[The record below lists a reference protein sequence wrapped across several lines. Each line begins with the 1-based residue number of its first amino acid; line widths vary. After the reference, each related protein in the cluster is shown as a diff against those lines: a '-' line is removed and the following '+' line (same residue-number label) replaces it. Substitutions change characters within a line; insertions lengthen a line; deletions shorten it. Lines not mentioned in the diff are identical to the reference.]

1 MVDHD
6 GIGECMTEVS
16 TADRTRRSITE
27 RVQRLGAVAVV
38 RLHSTEAAIRVA
50 DALHAGGVTALEITV
65 TVPDAFKVIAAVA
78 RRFGEEVCVG
88 VGTVLDVPTVER
100 AVEAGAQYVVSPV
113 FRSEVIVAAHRLG
126 VPAMP
131 GAITP
136 TEMLDAHDAGADV
149 VKLFPADT
157 FGPGYIRSVLA
168 PMPFLR
174 LMPTGGVTP
183 DNVGSWLH
191 AGAVAVGLG
200 GALVDASLVAKGDWD
215 TITARARRVT
225 DGVAKARDTGGAQ

>member
-1 MVDHD
+1 
-6 GIGECMTEVS
+6 MT
-16 TADRTRRSITE
+16 AAQAQQGRIATRE
-27 RVQRLGAVAVV
+27 RVERLGAVAVV

-65 TVPDAFKVIAAVA
+65 TVPDAFAVISAVA
-78 RRFGEEVCVG
+78 RRFGDEVCVG
-88 VGTVLDVPTVER
+88 VGTVFDVETVR
-100 AVEAGAQYVVSPV
+100 GAVAAGAQYVVSPV
-113 FRSEVIVAAHRLG
+113 FRPALIAESHRLG

-136 TEMLDAHDAGADV
+136 TEMLTAHEAGADI
-149 VKLFPADT
+149 VKIFPADT
-157 FGPGYIRSVLA
+157 FGPGYIKSVLA

-183 DNVGSWLH
+183 ENVGSWLA

-200 GALVDASLVAKGDWD
+200 GSLVDASLVAKGDWD
-215 TITARARRVT
+215 AITARARRVT
-225 DGVAKARDTGGAQ
+225 EAVAEARAKAVGTRP

>member
-1 MVDHD
+1 MMAASMPQGRV
-6 GIGECMTEVS
+6 
-16 TADRTRRSITE
+16 ATRE
-27 RVQRLGAVAVV
+27 RVERLGAVAVV

-65 TVPDAFKVIAAVA
+65 TVPDAFAVIAAVA
-78 RRFGEEVCVG
+78 RRFGDEVCVG
-88 VGTVLDVPTVER
+88 VGTVLDAETAR
-100 AVEAGAQYVVSPV
+100 GAIAAGAQYVVSPV
-113 FRSEVIVAAHRLG
+113 FRPAVIEESHRLG

-136 TEMLDAHDAGADV
+136 TEVLTAHEAGADI
-149 VKLFPADT
+149 VKIFPADT
-157 FGPGYIRSVLA
+157 FGPGYLKSMLA

-183 DNVGSWLH
+183 DNVGSWLA

-200 GALVDASLVAKGDWD
+200 GALVDAALVANGDWGA
-215 TITARARRVT
+215 ITERARRVADGVAEARARRGT
-225 DGVAKARDTGGAQ
+225 A

>member
-1 MVDHD
+1 
-6 GIGECMTEVS
+6 MT
-16 TADRTRRSITE
+16 AAQAQQGRLATRE
-27 RVQRLGAVAVV
+27 RVERLGAVAVV

-65 TVPDAFKVIAAVA
+65 TVPDAFAVISAVV
-78 RRFGEEVCVG
+78 RRFGDEVCVG
-88 VGTVLDVPTVER
+88 VGTVLDVETAR
-100 AVEAGAQYVVSPV
+100 GAVAAGAQYVVSPV
-113 FRSEVIVAAHRLG
+113 FRPALIAESHRLG

-136 TEMLDAHDAGADV
+136 TEMLTAHEAGADI
-149 VKLFPADT
+149 VKIFPADT
-157 FGPGYIRSVLA
+157 FGPGYIKSVLA

-183 DNVGSWLH
+183 ENVGSWLA

-200 GALVDASLVAKGDWD
+200 GSLVDASLVAKGDWD
-215 TITARARRVT
+215 AITARARRVT
-225 DGVAKARDTGGAQ
+225 DAVAEVRAKAGGTRA

>member
-1 MVDHD
+1 
-6 GIGECMTEVS
+6 MT
-16 TADRTRRSITE
+16 AAQAQQGRLATRE
-27 RVQRLGAVAVV
+27 RVERLGAVAVV

-65 TVPDAFKVIAAVA
+65 TVPDAFAVISAVA
-78 RRFGEEVCVG
+78 RRFGDEVCVG
-88 VGTVLDVPTVER
+88 VGTVLDVETVR
-100 AVEAGAQYVVSPV
+100 GAVAAGAQYVVSPV
-113 FRSEVIVAAHRLG
+113 FRPSLIAESHRLG

-136 TEMLDAHDAGADV
+136 TEMLTAHEAGADI
-149 VKLFPADT
+149 VKIFPADT
-157 FGPGYIRSVLA
+157 FGPGYIKSVLA

-183 DNVGSWLH
+183 ENVGSWLA

-200 GALVDASLVAKGDWD
+200 GSLVDASLVAKGDWD
-215 TITARARRVT
+215 GITARARRVT
-225 DGVAKARDTGGAQ
+225 EAVAEARAKSGGTRA